1 MPAGRIFAV
10 AAATAT
16 VMLSGAGA
24 ALAAPPYPPPGPGP
38 KPAGFNCPNPAG
50 HAPPGQCYQGSADK
64 TVVGPGGTIT
74 FTGPAGGFD
83 NGESYGLFVFST
95 SQQVGTGQAATDG
108 SFSQAVTIP
117 SSLPAGRHTLEA
129 YGNTSHNAVAIQF
142 TVTGA
147 GAKTSSNGLPFTGA
161 DYVWPM
167 TAAGAGLIIAGG
179 LTMASVRRKHRPR
192 PSQAA

>member
-38 KPAGFNCPNPAG
+38 KPAGFNCPNPEG
-50 HAPPGQCYQGSADK
+50 HQPPGQCYQGSANK
-64 TVVGPGGTIT
+64 TIVTPGGTMT
-74 FTGPAGGFD
+74 FSGPAGGFG

-95 SQQVGTGQAATDG
+95 QQQVGSGQAATDG
-108 SFSQAVTIP
+108 SFTTTVTIP

-129 YGNTSHNAVAIQF
+129 YGNTSHRAVAVQF
-142 TVTGA
+142 TVTSA
-147 GAKTSSNGLPFTGA
+147 STSANGLPFTGA

-179 LTMASVRRKHRPR
+179 LTMVSVRRKHRPR

>member
-1 MPAGRIFAV
+1 MLAGRIFAV

-38 KPAGFNCPNPAG
+38 KPAGFNGPNPAG
-50 HAPPGQCYQGSADK
+50 HQPPGQCYQGSANK
-64 TVVGPGGTIT
+64 TIVTPGGTMT
-74 FTGPAGGFD
+74 FSGPAGGFG

-95 SQQVGTGQAATDG
+95 QQQVGSGQAATDG
-108 SFSQAVTIP
+108 SFTTTVTIP

-129 YGNTSHNAVAIQF
+129 YGNTSHNAVAVQF
-142 TVTGA
+142 TVAAATASGS
-147 GAKTSSNGLPFTGA
+147 KGLPFTGA

-167 TAAGAGLIIAGG
+167 TAAGAGLIVAGG
-179 LTMASVRRKHRPR
+179 LTMLSVRRKHRPR
-192 PSQAA
+192 TSQAA